1 MAETYHIRVRG
12 HLDAAW
18 ASWFEELTVTNERG
32 GEALLAGPIVDQAAL
47 HGVLL
52 RIRDL
57 GLPLL
62 SVKRVPAP
70 RPCGAAGAEPPRSVA
85 AADPRAAEPGRTD
98 TAADRR
104 AAPREARS

>member
-12 HLDAAW
+12 HLDATWAAW
-18 ASWFEELTVTNERG
+18 FDGLTMTNEPG
-32 GEALLAGPIVDQAAL
+32 GETLLSGPLVDQAAL

-62 SVKRVPAP
+62 SVNRVPAP
-70 RPCGAAGAEPPRSVA
+70 V
-85 AADPRAAEPGRTD
+85 RAA
-98 TAADRR
+98 RR
-104 AAPREARS
+104 ARRPSRSAATAGPGA

>member
-18 ASWFEELTVTNERG
+18 ASWFEALTVTNEPG
-32 GEALLAGPIVDQAAL
+32 GEALLAGPLADQTAL

-62 SVKRVPAP
+62 SVNRVPAP
-70 RPCGAAGAEPPRSVA
+70 VRAARRARCPSRSA
-85 AADPRAAEPGRTD
+85 APADPSAEETQP
-98 TAADRR
+98 
-104 AAPREARS
+104 